1 MLITFRSSELRVKL
15 DEGKSQDG
23 FQPRRNIKDWT
34 RKKLNTEDKA
44 LIGLLWSAL
53 RLSQRFSMGLRAE
66 GRTGHTIVRFYFG
79 KRLTRM
85 VPSGLYLSTNTDE
98 LEYTNAAIGSMN
110 IACWRKTSAQVMLL
124 SRSLRES
131 LWETGAGCGDWGGL
145 RAWQL
150 KEGIGG
156 RVFTALEL
164 KWLS

>member
-1 MLITFRSSELRVKL
+1 MLITFRSSELGVKL

-23 FQPRRNIKDWT
+23 FQSRRNIKDWT

-110 IACWRKTSAQVMLL
+110 IACWRKNKCTSDVIVEES
-124 SRSLRES
+124 SRVCMRDWDW
-131 LWETGAGCGDWGGL
+131 LWGL
-145 RAWQL
+145 
-150 KEGIGG
+150 G
-156 RVFTALEL
+156 RIKGLAA
-164 KWLS
+164 